1 MKKIVLGIM
10 IGIIL
15 CSGIVYGAYLY
26 NASDVSYSNDET
38 TATNVH
44 DALDDLYSIKQELI
58 DIKSLGNAASSEI
71 VRGQTAVVQGQLVT
85 GTMEE
90 KQSKSQTVSATWS
103 NVGSGTSTKV
113 LTFTFNQ
120 LSSVTGITGLS
131 ASSSGGS
138 YILSKFSAYSLSI
151 SGNTVSVSVIH
162 ESSGSDHDVTYR
174 LTAVGY

>member
-1 MKKIVLGIM
+1 MMKKILLGII
-10 IGIIL
+10 IGGLIFG
-15 CSGIVYGAYLY
+15 GIVYAASYK
-26 NASDVSYSNDET
+26 ASDVSYSNDKT
-38 TATNVH
+38 SATNVH
-44 DALDDLYSIKQELI
+44 GALDDLYNIKQELI

-71 VRGQTAVVQGQLVT
+71 AKGQTAVVQGQLVT

-90 KQSKSQTVSATWS
+90 KQLKSQTVSATWS

-120 LSSVTGITGLS
+120 LSSVTGITGIS

-151 SGNTVSVSVIH
+151 SGNVVSVSVIH
-162 ESSGSDHDVTYR
+162 ESSGTGHDVTYR